1 MKLSEITEKTPLV
14 KDFANRLAKTTKQAI
29 VSMTIEKTK
38 RISGASAR
46 AVSIALE
53 NSQTVKVYLR
63 VAGDAFDIFRI
74 DINGKMQKL
83 AGDYSNDYTPS
94 FNASVDIIANTV
106 KQGQA
111 AFDKRQAKKKVALPK
126 SRSPRTAPKNK
137 AQQRNALHDEIAVL
151 DEKIAE
157 RTVTKNELQAQLD
170 RLLNAK
176 QGETA
181 DD

>member
-1 MKLSEITEKTPLV
+1 MKLSEITEKTTLV
-14 KDFANRLAKTTKQAI
+14 KDFANRLAKTTRQAI
-29 VSMTIEKTK
+29 VNTTIEKTK
-38 RISGASAR
+38 RVSGASAR
-46 AVSIALE
+46 AVSFALE
-53 NSQTVKVYLR
+53 NSQTVKIYLR
-63 VAGDAFDIFRI
+63 VAGEAFDIFRI

-83 AGDYSNDYTPS
+83 AGDYSNDYAPS
-94 FNASVDIIANTV
+94 FNASVDIIANMV

-151 DEKIAE
+151 DEKIAK
-157 RTVTKNELQAQLD
+157 RTATKNELQAQLD
-170 RLLNAK
+170 RLLTAK
-176 QGETA
+176 QGDAA